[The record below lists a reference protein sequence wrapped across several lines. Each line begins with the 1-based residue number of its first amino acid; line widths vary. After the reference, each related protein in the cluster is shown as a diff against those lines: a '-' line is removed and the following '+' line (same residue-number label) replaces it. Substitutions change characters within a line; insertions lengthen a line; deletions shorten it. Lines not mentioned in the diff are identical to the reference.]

1 MRVRRLQ
8 ALLHCGAS
16 AGCRLLLG
24 CREPQVPS
32 GGHMGANKQPLL
44 VRGNSSPPVLGRAAP
59 GPVQGP
65 GW

>member
-1 MRVRRLQ
+1 MKARRLQ

-24 CREPQVPS
+24 RWEPQVPS
-32 GGHMGANKQPLL
+32 GGHMGANKQPPPA
-44 VRGNSSPPVLGRAAP
+44 RSNSSPPVLVRVAP
-59 GPVQGP
+59 GPMRGP